1 MEEETVTRLAR
12 VGFSKME
19 GYLKGG
25 FAAWEKAGENVDL
38 IINVEADELAMDIP
52 FDDHLQVVDVR
63 RETEFAEGHVKGAIN
78 LPLTDLT
85 NIALIAGLEENQN
98 LYVHCAGGYRSVI
111 ASSILKKEGIH
122 NLRNV
127 VGGWD
132 KIKEE
137 KKIKIEIDAS
147 VLN

>member
-1 MEEETVTRLAR
+1 M
-12 VGFSKME
+12 
-19 GYLKGG
+19 
-25 FAAWEKAGENVDL
+25 
-38 IINVEADELAMDIP
+38 IIDVEPDELAMDIP
-52 FDDHLQVVDVR
+52 HDANLQVVDVR

-78 LPLTDLT
+78 MPLNEMNDV
-85 NIALIAGLEENQN
+85 ALIADFEENQN
-98 LYVHCAGGYRSVI
+98 LYIHCGGGYRSVI
-111 ASSILKKEGIH
+111 ACSLMKSHGLH

-137 KKIKIEIDAS
+137 KTIKVVKDPS